1 MKNRRNFVHNQQ
13 GVMLLEALISI
24 LIFSIGILA
33 IVALQANSI
42 KLASDSKYRADAN
55 LLSNELIGQMWQA
68 HSAPNFATAF
78 TSPTGASYV
87 AWVSSVAATIPTTG
101 ASSPAVT
108 ILAGSAIPGIP
119 AASAPTSIVTI
130 DIYWS
135 VPGETPNMAT
145 TSHHYSTT
153 TQITN

>member
-1 MKNRRNFVHNQQ
+1 MKNRGNFAHSQQ

-68 HSAPNFATAF
+68 HSDPSFATAF
-78 TSPTGASYV
+78 TTGASYV
-87 AWVSSVAATIPTTG
+87 AWASSVAATIPITG
-101 ASSPAVT
+101 ASSPPVVT
-108 ILAGSAIPGIP
+108 ITPSFIAISGVAP
-119 AASAPTSIVTI
+119 ASTASSTVTI
-130 DIYWS
+130 DIYWL
-135 VPGETPNMAT
+135 VPGENPNAA
-145 TSHHYSTT
+145 TSHHYSTV

>member
-1 MKNRRNFVHNQQ
+1 MKNRGNFAHHQQ

-55 LLSNELIGQMWQA
+55 LLSNELIGQMWLA
-68 HSAPNFATAF
+68 HSSPSFATAF
-78 TSPTGASYV
+78 TTGGASYV

-108 ILAGSAIPGIP
+108 IVAGSAIPGLP
-119 AASAPTSIVTI
+119 AASSPTSVVTI

-145 TSHHYSTT
+145 TSHHYSTV

>member
-1 MKNRRNFVHNQQ
+1 MKNRGNFVHHQQ

-68 HSAPNFATAF
+68 HSAPNFTTAF
-78 TSPTGASYV
+78 VPGGASYA
-87 AWVSSVAATIPTTG
+87 AWASSVAAAIPTTG
-101 ASSPAVT
+101 ASSPSVT
-108 ILAGSAIPGIP
+108 IAQSFIAISGVAP
-119 AASAPTSIVTI
+119 ASTVSSTVAI
-130 DIYWS
+130 DIYWV
-135 VPGETPNMAT
+135 VPGENQSG
-145 TSHHYSTT
+145 TSHHYSTV